1 MTSDPGDGDSTPLCE
16 PGQLE
21 LPRLTSIAT
30 EVWWAGK
37 QAFCGTSN
45 ITKAIVLDVLDF
57 YGPSNWRAYG
67 PSFEPSDPGKQGEII
82 G

>member
-30 EVWWAGK
+30 EAWWAGE
-37 QAFCGTSN
+37 AGLLWN
-45 ITKAIVLDVLDF
+45 V
-57 YGPSNWRAYG
+57 
-67 PSFEPSDPGKQGEII
+67 EHHI
-82 G
+82 GDRP